1 MATFIRNLKFE
12 HDCSAKNC
20 GTKNPYPYN
29 VQIWTKI
36 EHLPHY
42 FYSGYGKFCKSIKDV
57 VDYVLDAQEA
67 ALEPKHIRM
76 DYVTLKR
83 ILREYEKMRIHPEP
97 HLIARIVFTK
107 DSFNVPY
114 SLESRTYEFSS
125 DNKVFLPNAH
135 GYSIWASAVDGSDN
149 GVRIE
154 QYMRDEYAKDD
165 GWKVDYCYIVAKE

>member
-1 MATFIRNLKFE
+1 MDFVSRKLKLE
-12 HDCSAKNC
+12 HVPKAEW
-20 GTKNPYPYN
+20 PFN
-29 VQIWTKI
+29 VQIWTKVDQ
-36 EHLPHY
+36 HSHY
-42 FYSGYGKFCKSIKDV
+42 HYSGYGRFCKSIKDV
-57 VDYVLDAQEA
+57 VDYVLGAQKNC
-67 ALEPKHIRM
+67 LTPRHIRM
-76 DYVTLKR
+76 DYATLKQ
-83 ILREYEKMRIHPEP
+83 ILREYEKVRIHPEP
-97 HLIARIVFTK
+97 HLIARVVFTE

-135 GYSIWASAVDGSDN
+135 GYSIWANAVDGSDN